1 MATIKITDQL
11 GATVDAQ
18 LGSTSA
24 WLTYAR
30 GAAEMLLNGTPI
42 SQLQTLKLSD
52 PSIRSLNA
60 GLAFKEPVSLG
71 TGVPLLNIGANAG
84 ISFRLM
90 RGEGEHSL
98 LFGAEDFGEE
108 LKIPDGTCYAAL
120 GFNAN
125 VSAGASTSGEFTFG
139 INAGGGM
146 AIESFRPFPAGDGP
160 PVLDVLRTCIGEF
173 IIPVSA
179 DDLDA
184 LPPGAVVTIKGNGSL
199 KFSAKANLL
208 AIANPLAA
216 ATLPSPLPALSVNGT
231 ASVTVGAAW
240 AISSAYEVRAHKVA
254 AGKARL
260 AWYRKKESDFGV
272 SVSASAGL
280 STEAAGT
287 DLFPEV
293 IKALSAD
300 SKADLRGL
308 PEDQRH
314 EAEKAVTA
322 AVNRNLQVALE
333 AELGALHSEEAMF
346 LYEVDCAALDA
357 AAKTAI
363 GRALAGDLSDMA
375 QAAGVTEIRSMQSK
389 MSERR
394 FAWKINLLGIFN
406 FGSVSRLALESK
418 VTFTESTGDLV
429 IVDRAT
435 ASRIQTASSNFGA
448 DEDKLHSLMAES
460 FLITAAYRGSKLVLA
475 PPELSSCHVFY
486 RLYGKTRRADLQ
498 DAAAIAGALG
508 LNGPEI
514 PAAGNDFGRCCL
526 LAETRYDDA
535 RSHALFLHPDGTPRS
550 HAEYEAAGR
559 QAIRLLVL
567 PNGDDR
573 FRLKPATDDALWNQ
587 MTKLGPPS
595 FRQLFPPVQAEVIGA
610 DYLAIQWWAD
620 TMCKTGAVLAQIA
633 KNPELREQLASDLRD
648 VAGKSHEQFGK
659 PWGMV
664 AMFLAGGSAAPAE
677 LTISGKQIKLA
688 AGPALAA
695 GAPGH

>member
-24 WLTYAR
+24 WLKYAR
-30 GAAEMLLNGTPI
+30 GAADMLLAGTPI
-42 SQLQTLKLSD
+42 SQLQTLKLSE

-71 TGVPLLNIGANAG
+71 SGVPPLNIGANAG
-84 ISFRLM
+84 ISFRLVQ
-90 RGEGEHSL
+90 
-98 LFGAEDFGEE
+98 GAVEDEAP
-108 LKIPDGTCYAAL
+108 PDGTCYAAL
-120 GFNAN
+120 GFNAK
-125 VSAGASTSGEFTFG
+125 VSVGASTGGEFTFG

-146 AIESFRPFPAGDGP
+146 AIESFRAFPSGGEGP
-160 PVLDVLRTCIGEF
+160 PVLDVLRTCVGEF
-173 IIPVSA
+173 IIPVSS

-184 LPPGAVVTIKGNGSL
+184 MAPGAVVTIKGDGSL

-208 AIANPLAA
+208 AVANPLAA

-231 ASVTVGAAW
+231 ANVTVGAAY
-240 AISSAYEVRAHKVA
+240 AISSGYEVRAHKVA
-254 AGKARL
+254 PGKARL
-260 AWYRKKESDFGV
+260 AWHRKKDSDFEV

-280 STEAAGT
+280 GAEVAGT
-287 DLFPEV
+287 DLFPQV
-293 IKALSAD
+293 IKAISAD
-300 SKADLRGL
+300 SKADLSGL
-308 PEDQRH
+308 PDDQRR

-322 AVNRNLQVALE
+322 AVNRNLQAALE
-333 AELGALHSEEAMF
+333 AELGSLHSEDAMF

-357 AAKTAI
+357 AAKAAV
-363 GRALAGDLSDMA
+363 GRALAGDLSGMA
-375 QAAGVTEIRSMQSK
+375 QASGVTEIRSMQSK
-389 MSERR
+389 MSERQ
-394 FAWKINLLGIFN
+394 FTWKINLLGIFN

-418 VTFTESTGDLV
+418 VTFTASTGDLV

-460 FLITAAYRGSKLVLA
+460 FLITAAYRGSKAVLA
-475 PPELSSCHVFY
+475 PPELNSCHVFY

-498 DAAAIAGALG
+498 SAAAIAAALG

-514 PAAGNDFGRCCL
+514 PAGSDDFGRACL

-535 RSHALFLHPDGTPRS
+535 RSHALFLRPDGAPRS

-559 QAIRLLVL
+559 KAIRLLVL
-567 PNGDDR
+567 PTGDDS
-573 FRLKPATDDALWNQ
+573 FRLKPATDDALWGQ

-633 KNPELREQLASDLRD
+633 KKPELREQLASDLRD

-677 LTISGKQIKLA
+677 LSITGKQIKFA
-688 AGPALAA
+688 AGAALAA
-695 GAPGH
+695 GAPGD